1 MKYTA
6 VIFDL
11 FGTLVDNLPYKEY
24 QSVLEQMASVLT
36 VSSDAF
42 RRLWS
47 ETAYAR
53 SVGTIRTIEAN
64 IEYICQKLGV
74 SADDVKIRLVT
85 RIRYDFIANV
95 MRPREDAIDVLSC
108 LRSQGFKIGL
118 ISNCTTE
125 TPLIW
130 KDTPFAPLFDVAV
143 FSSSAGVRKPDP
155 RIYQL
160 TLEELAVKPEECLY
174 VGDGDSQELTGA
186 ARVGMHPV
194 MIRVAYEDD
203 TQPHLMNREEWVDPV
218 ISSLREVLTLVGLN
232 KNDHAGRTENLS
244 AVERGRRGRFC
255 RFAGCSFGCSR

>member
-1 MKYTA
+1 
-6 VIFDL
+6 
-11 FGTLVDNLPYKEY
+11 VDNLPYKEY
-24 QSVLEQMASVLT
+24 QSVLGQMASVLT

-53 SVGTIRTIEAN
+53 SIGTIRTIEAN

-74 SADDVKIRLVT
+74 STDDAKTRLVT

-108 LRSQGFKIGL
+108 LQSQGLKIGL

-143 FSSSAGVRKPDP
+143 FSSSVGVKKPDP

-160 TLEELAVKPEECLY
+160 AIEQLAIKPENCLY
-174 VGDGDSQELTGA
+174 IGDGDSQELTGA

-203 TQPHLMNREEWVDPV
+203 TQPHLMNREEWAAPV
-218 ISSLREVLTLVGLN
+218 ISSLGEVLALVGVN
-232 KNDHAGRTENLS
+232 KNDYAR
-244 AVERGRRGRFC
+244 
-255 RFAGCSFGCSR
+255 